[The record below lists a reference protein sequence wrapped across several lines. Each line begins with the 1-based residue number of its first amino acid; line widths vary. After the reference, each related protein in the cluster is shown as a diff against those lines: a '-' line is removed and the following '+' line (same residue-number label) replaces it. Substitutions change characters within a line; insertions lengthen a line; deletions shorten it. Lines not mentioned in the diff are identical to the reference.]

1 MMLANGK
8 ALVMAVAVFAA
19 APAFS
24 QTKVVDASGP
34 GQLIS
39 SSSKIMLDEISTRR
53 AEFRKDPSKLYK
65 LVDETLLPYFDT
77 AFAAERVLARHA
89 ATATPQ
95 QRKRFVDAFYKS
107 LLYQYGDALVEFTP
121 DRLEVLPARL
131 NKSGTGATVPTKV
144 RRSNGETIPV
154 NYTLRKTATGWK
166 AWDVTIEGISYI
178 KSFQED
184 FGAEISQKGL
194 DAVIQRLEAKNAK
207 LAPAAVA
214 SKT

>member
-1 MMLANGK
+1 MFADCK
-8 ALVMAVAVFAA
+8 ALMLTVALAAA
-19 APAFS
+19 APTIAQQKS
-24 QTKVVDASGP
+24 VDASGP

-53 AEFRKDPSKLYK
+53 AEFRKDPAKLYK

-77 AFAAERVLARHA
+77 AYAADRVLARHGS
-89 ATATPQ
+89 TATPQ

-144 RRSNGETIPV
+144 RRSNGESIPV
-154 NYTLRKTATGWK
+154 NYTLRKTPNGWK

-207 LAPAAVA
+207 IAPASIA